1 MYKGHLCIVTN
12 YCDGGDLCELLRGR
26 KAPLPEPQI
35 LDLLAQVCSGGQ
47 AWDVSKVCRP
57 ATPGLACLD
66 WTVVVTACQ
75 VIADN

>member
-35 LDLLAQVCSGGQ
+35 LDLLAQVCRGGQ
-47 AWDVSKVCRP
+47 AWESVSKLC
-57 ATPGLACLD
+57 
-66 WTVVVTACQ
+66 
-75 VIADN
+75 